1 MVINYMTEDYFKKYD
16 ESLTNINCIIVK
28 LNEKSGE
35 IKAKI
40 TELSNKIHLELEKS
54 THLLQFQHH
63 IIANEINY
71 IETLKASINYNLAHH
86 LYILSEN
93 ISMICITYMNI
104 YKDIHPTDDFDY
116 RYKVKSSSKK
126 DLISKLILDI
136 NFNLAALDKLSEN
149 ITHFREL
156 SNKEKEVRMF
166 HSGTL
171 DNDIEAVQNHI
182 NNEVQKYRNIYHTKV
197 SYFAEFINVV
207 NQQLLTSKIYE
218 FTNTPL

>member
-1 MVINYMTEDYFKKYD
+1 MVINYMTDYFKKYD
-16 ESLTNINCIIVK
+16 ESITNINGILVK
-28 LNEKSGE
+28 LNEKSCE

-40 TELSNKIHLELEKS
+40 TELSNKVHLELEKS

-63 IIANEINY
+63 IIVNEINY

-86 LYILSEN
+86 LYNLSEN
-93 ISMICITYMNI
+93 ISMMCITYMNI

-126 DLISKLILDI
+126 DLINKLILDI
-136 NFNLAALDKLSEN
+136 NFNLTALDKLCEN

-156 SNKEKEVRMF
+156 SNKEKQGKMF

-182 NNEVQKYRNIYHTKV
+182 KNEVQKYRNIYHTKV
-197 SYFAEFINVV
+197 SYFTEFINVL
-207 NQQLLTSKIYE
+207 NQQLISSKIYE
-218 FTNTPL
+218 FTNTAF